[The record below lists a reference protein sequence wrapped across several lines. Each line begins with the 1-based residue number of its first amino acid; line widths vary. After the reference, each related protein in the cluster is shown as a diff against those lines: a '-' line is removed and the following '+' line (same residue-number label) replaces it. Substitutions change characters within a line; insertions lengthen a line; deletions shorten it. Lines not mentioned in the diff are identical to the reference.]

1 MQTFLAVCYRVF
13 LAGTA
18 KCSCSIW
25 CCGMTEPLR
34 NDRTSPELSRLAA
47 QATSSRLRVP
57 HAETRVP
64 GTHPCPV
71 QAAGVGAG
79 GAGSAPAGPV
89 AFVAADSHRLLSD
102 ARPWRSFSSPGPPGS
117 ALGIRGGPGVQPEP
131 RAAHAAAAWSQP
143 PPLASSPIRP
153 DFTTS
158 ESCPK
163 LNRDRLLLPSL
174 RSKPQVVIKLK
185 SLSLICKAFVNR
197 VSLLRC
203 KGFLLCEHFTPVPA
217 LPASLRHP
225 GTLSSVPDVMPHPQS
240 STCSA

>member
-1 MQTFLAVCYRVF
+1 MAWSWQNANFSCCLLPRV
-13 LAGTA
+13 
-18 KCSCSIW
+18 SCRH
-25 CCGMTEPLR
+25 CKVQLLHLVLR
-34 NDRTSPELSRLAA
+34 DARTSPELSRLAA
-47 QATSSRLRVP
+47 QATSSRLGVP

-102 ARPWRSFSSPGPPGS
+102 ARPWRSFSSPGPLGS

-131 RAAHAAAAWSQP
+131 RAAHAAAACSQP

-174 RSKPQVVIKLK
+174 QSKPQVVIKL
-185 SLSLICKAFVNR
+185 ICKAFVNR
-197 VSLLRC
+197 S
-203 KGFLLCEHFTPVPA
+203 G
-217 LPASLRHP
+217 
-225 GTLSSVPDVMPHPQS
+225 D
-240 STCSA
+240 SAQK